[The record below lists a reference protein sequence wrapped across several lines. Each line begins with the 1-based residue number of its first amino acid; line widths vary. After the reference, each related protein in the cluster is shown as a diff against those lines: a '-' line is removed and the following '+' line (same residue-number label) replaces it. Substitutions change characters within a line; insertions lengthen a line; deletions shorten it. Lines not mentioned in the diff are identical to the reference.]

1 MEEGREG
8 NGGGRCDAGCG
19 EYPCDLYEL
28 EVHLESRA
36 VLGCLFGKTELEL
49 CWERVDAW

>member
-1 MEEGREG
+1 MEEGGEG

-36 VLGCLFGKTELEL
+36 GLGCLFGKTELEL